1 MFGRFGRLK
10 NRAYLIFDWQRYFH
24 VAQNLFDASHQ
35 VFKVFREEVAD
46 VSDAERVS
54 DLPWV
59 NDLIFVA
66 ELLVKHLEVEVGVRR
81 AEVGRDDVTGMLV
94 GHQLAEPHFCQTS
107 LQDGSVG
114 LVPGEKMS
122 QKQVE
127 HKMNFLD

>member
-1 MFGRFGRLK
+1 MK

-24 VAQNLFDASHQ
+24 VTQNLFDASHQ

-46 VSDAERVS
+46 VSDTERVS

-66 ELLVKHLEVEVGVRR
+66 EFLVEHLEVEVGVRR
-81 AEVGRDDVTGMLV
+81 AEVGRDNVTGMLV
-94 GHQLAEPHFCQTS
+94 GHELAEPHFCQTI